1 MSSER
6 AQRGVVGSASVKSL
20 PARAALI
27 LIAAA
32 VASATQPASAQD
44 GASMQELSIE
54 WVRGRY
60 GSPVIC
66 QLEGNPVQGM
76 RRLHITPGPHHV
88 RPPVA
93 KVIFVGM
100 KVEQA
105 TRCFTQLEKSVP
117 DILGS
122 LQLRYPGPERR
133 DTATRDFK
141 HTLRREKGIEF
152 DIAAG
157 VLSLRV
163 VGTSDEAEASERRV
177 DFRGGKARFVEV
189 RPGSDAER
197 MLAAINSPRKLD
209 VQIVARDGTTIRLPI
224 FLAEGR

>member
-1 MSSER
+1 
-6 AQRGVVGSASVKSL
+6 VKSL
-20 PARAALI
+20 STRAALI
-27 LIAAA
+27 LFAAA
-32 VASATQPASAQD
+32 LVPGAAPRAHAQD

-54 WVRGRY
+54 WARGRY

-66 QLEGNPVQGM
+66 ELEGNPVQGM

-100 KVEQA
+100 EADQA
-105 TRCFTQLEKSVP
+105 SRCFTQLEKSVP

-122 LQLRYPGPERR
+122 LQLRFPGPERR
-133 DTATRDFK
+133 DTSLRDFK
-141 HTLRREKGIEF
+141 HTLRRENGLEF

-157 VLSLRV
+157 VLSLRI
-163 VGTSDEAEASERRV
+163 VGSNDEGVASERRV

-189 RPGSDAER
+189 APGSDAER
-197 MLAAINSPRKLD
+197 MLAAIKSPRKLD
-209 VQIVARDGTTIRLPI
+209 LHIAARDGTTIRLPI